1 MRTML
6 SVALISLVTGS
17 AYASQTEFRSYCQSS
32 AGEQQYSVSVTSVDA
47 IAQHR
52 QGMLS
57 IQQSSSDSALSASL
71 TKQAN
76 VLFQPS
82 DCVSEMSMANVNQ
95 EEPVVRVNFPFDSY
109 GLSPMA
115 RTSLKRTSA
124 ALTDAS
130 YDLIVEGHTDSLGSV
145 QYNQGL
151 GLKRALAVH
160 DVLLFQGVERS
171 KVTVKSLGETEPL
184 VPNTSPQNRAEN
196 RRAEIYVV
204 SDK

>member
-6 SVALISLVTGS
+6 SVALISLVTS
-17 AYASQTEFRSYCQSS
+17 CAYASQTEFRSYCQSS

-57 IQQSSSDSALSASL
+57 IQQSSNDSDLSASL

-76 VLFQPS
+76 VLFHPS
-82 DCVSEMSMANVNQ
+82 DCVSEMSMANVNK

-184 VPNTSPQNRAEN
+184 VPNTFPQNRAEN